1 MVIKDKEMRASVHH
15 NLRNPLTIIK
25 GNIELLMIYRKKEDL
40 LSSKE
45 EEIFQIILEQIKRL
59 EENINKL

>member
-25 GNIELLMIYRKKEDL
+25 GNIELLMIYRKRIYYQVK
-40 LSSKE
+40 K
-45 EEIFQIILEQIKRL
+45 KRFF
-59 EENINKL
+59 K